1 MIQTTYKLWVCAAS
15 LNCCYSHALQFESEP
30 ELNYNSSSSLVIS
43 AQPPVQLSRISVV
56 KYSNWTASCSALCY
70 DVLQWCPYW
79 LPAHE
84 AELDSGT
91 RSGGQK
97 SVREDDTAPDSE
109 WSFDCPKLK
118 PDKPIAEKL
127 HDLQNELRSCL
138 KAELLSHSATSS
150 IASNSRNTGAS
161 GNVPQSDERFDYY
174 QVLDKTDA
182 EGFRVQ
188 CAHVLEQTQEL

>member
-1 MIQTTYKLWVCAAS
+1 M
-15 LNCCYSHALQFESEP
+15 
-30 ELNYNSSSSLVIS
+30 
-43 AQPPVQLSRISVV
+43 
-56 KYSNWTASCSALCY
+56 
-70 DVLQWCPYW
+70 LQWCPYW

-97 SVREDDTAPDSE
+97 RVREDDTAPDSE

-127 HDLQNELRSCL
+127 LDLQNELPFCL
-138 KAELLSHSATSS
+138 KAELLSHLATSS
-150 IASNSRNTGAS
+150 IVSGSITTEAS

-182 EGFRVQ
+182 EGFKVQ
-188 CAHVLEQTQEL
+188 CAHVREQAQEL